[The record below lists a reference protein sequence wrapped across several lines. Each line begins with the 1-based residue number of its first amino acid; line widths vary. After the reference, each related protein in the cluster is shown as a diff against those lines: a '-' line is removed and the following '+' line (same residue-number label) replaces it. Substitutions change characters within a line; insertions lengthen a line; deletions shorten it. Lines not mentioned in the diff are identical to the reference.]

1 MLHDDGI
8 FVVPPVSCVLHR
20 HKDVIMLDKFHEE
33 CGVFGI
39 FGHPD
44 AANLTYLGLYSLQHR
59 GQESAGIVSS
69 DGKQL
74 YGEKSMGLV
83 ADIFDEER
91 IKKLPGH
98 MAIGHNRYSTTGD
111 SVAINIQPIL
121 VNFALGGLA
130 IAHNG
135 NLVNAG
141 ILKDELEAYGSI
153 FQSTMDSE
161 VIIHLIAQSRM
172 ATLHERIVDALSH
185 VQGSYSLVLITEH
198 ELIAVRDPNGFRPF
212 SLAELDGAYVVASET
227 CAFDLIEATYI
238 RDIAPGEMVVIN
250 SSGITSTFPFK
261 PAEPS
266 HCIFEFI
273 YFARPD
279 SMVFGQNVYTIRKA
293 FGKQLA
299 RETGIEADVVIA
311 VPDSGVPAALG
322 YAEEAGIPFDFGL
335 IRNHY
340 VGRTFIEP
348 RQTIRHFGVK
358 IKLNPVKDA
367 LKGKRVVVVD
377 DSIVR
382 GTTSKK
388 IIKMIRNA
396 GAAEVHMRIS
406 SPPTSFPCFYGIDT
420 PTRQE
425 LIASTHSI
433 EEIRKYITADTLGY
447 ISMDGIE
454 KVVQQPMNY
463 CAACFDG
470 TYPVPFPGEK
480 ITQLGLFDK
489 E

>member
-1 MLHDDGI
+1 M
-8 FVVPPVSCVLHR
+8 F
-20 HKDVIMLDKFHEE
+20 DKFHEE

-39 FGHPD
+39 FGHAD
-44 AANLTYLGLYSLQHR
+44 AANMTYLGLYALQHR

-69 DGKQL
+69 DGKKL
-74 YGEKSMGLV
+74 YNEKSMGLV
-83 ADIFDEER
+83 ADIFTEER

-185 VQGSYSLVLITEH
+185 VQGSYSLLIITEE
-198 ELIAVRDPNGFRPF
+198 ELIAVRDPNGFRPL

-238 RDIAPGEMVVIN
+238 RDVAPGEMVVIN
-250 SSGITSTFPFK
+250 SKGINSSFPFK

-279 SMVFGQNVYTIRKA
+279 SMVFGQNVYTIRKN

-299 RETGIEADVVIA
+299 RETGVPADVVIP

-322 YAEEAGIPFDFGL
+322 YSEESGIPFDTGL

-348 RQTIRHFGVK
+348 RQAIRHFGVK

-396 GAAEVHMRIS
+396 GAAEIHMRIS
-406 SPPTSFPCFYGIDT
+406 SPPTAYPCFYGIDT

-425 LIASTHSI
+425 LIASSHSV
-433 EEIRKYITADTLGY
+433 EEIRKYITADSLGY
-447 ISMDGIE
+447 ISMEGIQ
-454 KVVQQPMNY
+454 KVVPYHMNY
-463 CAACFDG
+463 CQACFDG
-470 TYPVPFPGEK
+470 EYPVPFPGE
-480 ITQLGLFDK
+480 TMLQLGLFDK

>member
-1 MLHDDGI
+1 M
-8 FVVPPVSCVLHR
+8 F
-20 HKDVIMLDKFHEE
+20 DKFHEE

-74 YGEKSMGLV
+74 FGEKSMGLV

-185 VQGSYSLVLITEH
+185 VQGSYSLLLITET

-250 SSGITSTFPFK
+250 SSGIKSSFPFK

-367 LKGKRVVVVD
+367 LKGKRVIVVD

-406 SPPTSFPCFYGIDT
+406 SPPTSYPCFYGIDT

-447 ISMDGIE
+447 ISMDGIQ

-480 ITQLGLFDK
+480 MTQLGLFDK

>member
-1 MLHDDGI
+1 MY
-8 FVVPPVSCVLHR
+8 
-20 HKDVIMLDKFHEE
+20 DKFHEE

-44 AANLTYLGLYSLQHR
+44 AANLTYLGLYALQHR

-69 DGKQL
+69 DGKRL

-83 ADIFDEER
+83 ADIFGEDR

-161 VIIHLIAQSRM
+161 VIVHLIAQSRA
-172 ATLHERIVDALSH
+172 ATLYDRIVDALSH
-185 VQGSYSLVLITEH
+185 VQGSYSLLIITE
-198 ELIAVRDPNGFRPF
+198 EEMIAVRDPNGFRPL
-212 SLAELDGAYVVASET
+212 SLGELDGAYVVASET

-238 RDIAPGEMVVIN
+238 RDVAPGELVVIN
-250 SSGITSTFPFK
+250 SKGIHSTFPFK
-261 PAEPS
+261 PAAPS

-279 SMVFGQNVYTIRKA
+279 SMVFGQNVYSIRKE
-293 FGKQLA
+293 FGRQLA
-299 RETGIEADVVIA
+299 RETNVPADVVIP

-322 YAEEAGIPFDFGL
+322 YAEEAGIPFDTGL

-340 VGRTFIEP
+340 IGRTFIEP

-358 IKLNPVKDA
+358 IKLNPVRDA

-396 GAAEVHMRIS
+396 GAAEIHMRIS
-406 SPPTSFPCFYGIDT
+406 SPPTSYPCFYGIDT

-425 LIASTHSI
+425 LIASSHSI

-447 ISMDGIE
+447 ITLDGIQ
-454 KVVQQPMNY
+454 KVVPQRMNY

-470 TYPVPFPGEK
+470 AYPVPFPGEK
-480 ITQLGLFDK
+480 MLQLGLFDK